1 MNEKDI
7 KIIEKYIQ
15 NKTVSQE
22 SIKRIWSSL
31 RQFQKFLN
39 KSFVE
44 LIEETKLKQLSYLKE
59 TEIINEKGERETVPA
74 YIEADIENGDLAK
87 IFKEFYF
94 HESNRG
100 LSDVSIDTY
109 IGDVRPFLKKNKD
122 SNYQNHQALIII
134 LIQKNH

>member
-15 NKTVSQE
+15 NKTVSKE

-39 KSFVE
+39 KSFLE
-44 LIEETKLKQLSYLKE
+44 LIEETKLKQLSYLKK
-59 TEIINEKGERETVPA
+59 TEIINEKGERETVQA
-74 YIEADIENGDLAK
+74 YIEADIENGDLVK

-94 HESNRG
+94 HESNRE

-109 IGDVRPFLKKNKD
+109 RRC
-122 SNYQNHQALIII
+122 
-134 LIQKNH
+134 